1 MSSME
6 LHLEGENENKKAGML
21 ISIIVHLLLLLLL
34 FVPFFN
40 HAIIPPGQM
49 GILVQF
55 GVVDAGDED
64 SQESMASDQEI
75 TQETEASTSEE
86 PQEEP
91 REEVATAKTAEESA
105 PEDVVLDPQSDVPSQ
120 EEIEQQKAA
129 EEARKKAE
137 EEEQK
142 RKQFEE
148 RKKKFGDILAGG
160 STKGNNRG
168 DEGDPS
174 GDPER
179 SALDDIAKGSGKVG
193 GGLTNRGV
201 IYEPTIQENSQQ
213 SGTVVIE
220 ICVDTEGKVVTAKFT
235 QRGSTTTNSSLVDVA
250 IAGSKKYQ
258 FTPSE
263 IEKQCG
269 TVTVNFIVK

>member
-1 MSSME
+1 ME

-34 FVPFFN
+34 FVPLFN
-40 HAIIPPGQM
+40 HNIIPPGQM

-55 GVVDAGDED
+55 GVVDAGDEE
-64 SQESMASDQEI
+64 SPESMASDQEI
-75 TQETEASTSEE
+75 TQETESSSSEEPKNE
-86 PQEEP
+86 PQEE
-91 REEVATAKTAEESA
+91 VATTKTAEEKA

-120 EEIEQQKAA
+120 EEIERQKAA

-160 STKGNNRG
+160 NSKGNNRG

-213 SGTVVIE
+213 SGTVVVE
-220 ICVDTEGKVVTAKFT
+220 ICVDTEGKVETAKFT
-235 QRGSTTTNSSLVDVA
+235 QRGSTTTNKSLVDVA
-250 IAGSKKYQ
+250 IAGAKKYQ
-258 FTPSE
+258 FTKSE